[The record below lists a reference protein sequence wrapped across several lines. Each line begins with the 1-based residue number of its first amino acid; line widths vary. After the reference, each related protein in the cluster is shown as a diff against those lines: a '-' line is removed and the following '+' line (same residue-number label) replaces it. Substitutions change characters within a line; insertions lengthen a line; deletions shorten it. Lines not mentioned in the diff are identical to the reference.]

1 MAAIEHNLVTRTAI
15 KCVANRSGDLK
26 SDKWRKQ
33 GFVTQTQGD
42 IILCQTLPLYTLMKA
57 RQARFLYLDVSS
69 KSVSFYG
76 RCDANH
82 PSFCHL
88 KSICCVYSGFSDP
101 CGLGLDCKPPR
112 LVHLQDLPQQRHLVT
127 KKPTFC

>member
-1 MAAIEHNLVTRTAI
+1 MTAIEHNLVTRTAI

-69 KSVSFYG
+69 KSVFFM
-76 RCDANH
+76 AVVM
-82 PSFCHL
+82 PIILLF
-88 KSICCVYSGFSDP
+88 
-101 CGLGLDCKPPR
+101 
-112 LVHLQDLPQQRHLVT
+112 VT
-127 KKPTFC
+127 